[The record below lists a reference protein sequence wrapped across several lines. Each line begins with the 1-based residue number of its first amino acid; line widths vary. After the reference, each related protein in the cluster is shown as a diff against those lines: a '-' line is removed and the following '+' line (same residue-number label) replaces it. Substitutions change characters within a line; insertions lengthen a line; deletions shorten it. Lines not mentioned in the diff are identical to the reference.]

1 MVRAGRVDAV
11 LIGDDFPELG
21 ADLVAALAGL
31 DVNKFPH
38 GVWCGGEE
46 EVLGGFV
53 PWKRAVREARLEK
66 VVAHVIGVCAIQKN
80 AAWSCM
86 AASVHS
92 ARRTRRIG
100 RAQSRVHEPWPTK

>member
-1 MVRAGRVDAV
+1 MGAMHMCSHLEVGVAVVRAGRVDAV

-46 EVLGGFV
+46 EVL
-53 PWKRAVREARLEK
+53 AVLCRGKGRLERQ
-66 VVAHVIGVCAIQKN
+66 G
-80 AAWSCM
+80 
-86 AASVHS
+86 
-92 ARRTRRIG
+92 
-100 RAQSRVHEPWPTK
+100 

>member
-46 EVLGGFV
+46 EVL
-53 PWKRAVREARLEK
+53 AVLCRGKGRLERQ
-66 VVAHVIGVCAIQKN
+66 G
-80 AAWSCM
+80 
-86 AASVHS
+86 
-92 ARRTRRIG
+92 
-100 RAQSRVHEPWPTK
+100 